1 MNDAS
6 RCRAVH
12 FLPGSE
18 VIALMRH
25 MKEVSLNMVV
35 RERLLGVLA
44 GAVGGRHRRV
54 RR

>member
-1 MNDAS
+1 MHLA
-6 RCRAVH
+6 AAP
-12 FLPGSE
+12 F
-18 VIALMRH
+18 IFY

-35 RERLLGVLA
+35 PERLLGVLA